1 MRLAMSSI
9 DAGIYDGVS
18 VAKFARSKGKR
29 QTCPTTVDSGAL
41 MTQVEIR
48 VNPEF
53 AFAAKA
59 LTTTLLKAGRA
70 LTDRRKVAGG

>member
-18 VAKFARSKGKR
+18 VAKFARNKGKR

-41 MTQVEIR
+41 MTQEEIR

-59 LTTTLLKAGRA
+59 LTTPLLKAGPAVTGSLRS
-70 LTDRRKVAGG
+70 AGG

>member
-18 VAKFARSKGKR
+18 VAKFARTKGKR

-59 LTTTLLKAGRA
+59 LTTPLLKAGRS
-70 LTDRRKVAGG
+70 LTAPRKLASG